1 LDLSLVQKGLFFS
14 FDFSV
19 VGISSRVLIFDHS
32 MHPTQTYAEWLA
44 SLSAQLTIY
53 SQLEAENL
61 VFWLFEHHLGLRQS
75 ELPLAIP
82 SETNRGPLL
91 ANFERLL
98 TGEPIQY
105 ILGEAPFYGRNF
117 LVTRDTLIP
126 RNETEELVHRIL
138 KENPKPG
145 LRVLDLG
152 TGTGCIP
159 ITLALELK
167 NPEVYALDVSVE
179 ALEVAQKNAAK
190 LGAKVQFFKGD
201 LLAEIPNLAL
211 FDVLVSNPPYVPLR
225 DQGEM
230 HANVLNF
237 EPHLALFVPDE
248 DPLLFYRAIGSW
260 GRQLLNT
267 GGKLYLEIYENLAD
281 ELVQLLLSQG
291 YCQVQVHQDLNGKSR
306 IITCHWQ

>member
-1 LDLSLVQKGLFFS
+1 
-14 FDFSV
+14 
-19 VGISSRVLIFDHS
+19 

-44 SLSAQLTIY
+44 SLSAQLTAY
-53 SQLEAENL
+53 SQAEAENL
-61 VFWLFEHHLGLRQS
+61 VFWLFEHHVGLRRS

-82 SETNRGPLL
+82 SETNREPLL
-91 ANFERLL
+91 ADFERLL

-105 ILGEAPFYGRNF
+105 ILGEAAFYGRNF

-138 KENPKPG
+138 KENPKPR

-167 NPEVYALDVSVE
+167 DPEVYALDVSVE
-179 ALEVAQKNAAK
+179 ALEVARQNALN
-190 LGAKVQFFKGD
+190 LGANVQFMEGD
-201 LLAEIPNLAL
+201 LLGAIPNLDL
-211 FDVLVSNPPYVPLR
+211 FNVLVSNPPYVPLR
-225 DQGEM
+225 DQEEM

-260 GRQLLNT
+260 GQQLLKK

-281 ELVQLLLSQG
+281 ELVQLLLSLG
-291 YCQVQVHQDLNGKSR
+291 YSQVQVHQDLNGKNRMISCLW
-306 IITCHWQ
+306 T

>member
-1 LDLSLVQKGLFFS
+1 
-14 FDFSV
+14 
-19 VGISSRVLIFDHS
+19 

-53 SQLEAENL
+53 SQEEAENL
-61 VFWLFEHHLGLRQS
+61 VFWLFEHHLGLRRS
-75 ELPLAIP
+75 ELTLTIP
-82 SETNRGPLL
+82 SETNREHLHGD
-91 ANFERLL
+91 FQRLL

-117 LVTRDTLIP
+117 SVSRDTLIP

-138 KENPKPG
+138 KENPKSG

-167 NPEVYALDVSVE
+167 DPEVYALDVSVK
-179 ALEVAQKNAAK
+179 ALDVARKNAAQ
-190 LGAKVQFFKGD
+190 LGANVGFLEGD
-201 LLAEIPNLAL
+201 LLGKIPNLPL
-211 FDVLVSNPPYVPLR
+211 FDVLVSNPPYVPLL
-225 DQGEM
+225 DKEEM

-260 GRQLLNT
+260 GQQLLKT
-267 GGKLYLEIYENLAD
+267 GGKLYLEIYENLAN

-291 YCQVQVHQDLNGKSR
+291 YNQVQVHPDLNGKNR
-306 IITCHWQ
+306 MITCLWL

>member
-1 LDLSLVQKGLFFS
+1 
-14 FDFSV
+14 
-19 VGISSRVLIFDHS
+19 

-53 SQLEAENL
+53 SQEEAENL
-61 VFWLFEHHLGLRQS
+61 VFWLFEHHLGLRRS
-75 ELPLAIP
+75 ELTLTIP
-82 SETNRGPLL
+82 SETNREHLHGD
-91 ANFERLL
+91 FQRLL

-105 ILGEAPFYGRNF
+105 ILGEAPFYGRYF
-117 LVTRDTLIP
+117 SVSRDTLIP

-138 KENPKPG
+138 KENPKSG

-167 NPEVYALDVSVE
+167 DPEVYALDVSVE
-179 ALEVAQKNAAK
+179 ALDVARKNAAQ
-190 LGAKVQFFKGD
+190 LGANVGFLEGD
-201 LLAEIPNLAL
+201 LLGSIPNLPL

-225 DQGEM
+225 DKEEM

-260 GRQLLNT
+260 GQQLLKT
-267 GGKLYLEIYENLAD
+267 GGKLYLEIYENLAN

-291 YCQVQVHQDLNGKSR
+291 YNQVQVHPDLNGKNR
-306 IITCHWQ
+306 MITCLWL

>member
-1 LDLSLVQKGLFFS
+1 M
-14 FDFSV
+14 
-19 VGISSRVLIFDHS
+19 HS
-32 MHPTQTYAEWLA
+32 TQTYAEWLA
-44 SLSAQLTIY
+44 SLSAQLTAY
-53 SQLEAENL
+53 SQAEAENL
-61 VFWLFEHHLGLRQS
+61 VFWLFEHHVGLRRS
-75 ELPLAIP
+75 ELPLAIS
-82 SETNRGPLL
+82 SETNRKPLL
-91 ANFERLL
+91 ADFERLL

-117 LVTRDTLIP
+117 SVSRDTLIP

-167 NPEVYALDVSVE
+167 DPEVYALDVSVE
-179 ALEVAQKNAAK
+179 ALEVARKNAAH
-190 LGAKVQFFKGD
+190 LGANVQFLRGD

-225 DQGEM
+225 DQVEM
-230 HANVLNF
+230 HVNVLNF

-248 DPLLFYRAIGSW
+248 DPLLFYRAIGNW
-260 GRQLLNT
+260 GQQLLKT

-281 ELVQLLLSQG
+281 ELVQLLQSLD
-291 YCQVQVHQDLNGKSR
+291 YTQVKVHEDLNGKNR
-306 IITCHWQ
+306 MVTCTWF

>member
-1 LDLSLVQKGLFFS
+1 
-14 FDFSV
+14 
-19 VGISSRVLIFDHS
+19 

-44 SLSAQLTIY
+44 SLSAQLTTY
-53 SQLEAENL
+53 SQAEAENL
-61 VFWLFEHHLGLRQS
+61 VFWLFEHHVGLRLS

-82 SETNRGPLL
+82 SETNREPLL
-91 ANFERLL
+91 GDFQRLL

-126 RNETEELVHRIL
+126 RNETEELVHRII
-138 KENPKPG
+138 KENSRSG
-145 LRVLDLG
+145 VRVLDLG

-159 ITLALELK
+159 ITLALEIK
-167 NPEVYALDVSVE
+167 ESKVVALDVSVQ
-179 ALEVAQKNAAK
+179 ALEVARQNALN
-190 LGAKVQFFKGD
+190 LGAQVQFLEEN
-201 LLAEIPNLAL
+201 LLGTIPNLDL

-225 DQGEM
+225 DQEEM

-260 GRQLLNT
+260 GQQLLKK

-281 ELVQLLLSQG
+281 ELVQLLHSLRYS
-291 YCQVQVHQDLNGKSR
+291 QVQVHQDLNGKNR
-306 IITCHWQ
+306 MITCLWL

>member
-1 LDLSLVQKGLFFS
+1 M
-14 FDFSV
+14 
-19 VGISSRVLIFDHS
+19 HS
-32 MHPTQTYAEWLA
+32 TQTYAKWLA
-44 SLSAQLTIY
+44 SLSAQLTAY
-53 SQLEAENL
+53 SQAEAENL
-61 VFWLFEHHLGLRQS
+61 VFWLFEHHVGLRRS

-82 SETNRGPLL
+82 SETNREPLL
-91 ANFERLL
+91 ADFERLL

-117 LVTRDTLIP
+117 IVTRDTLIP

-138 KENPKPG
+138 KENPKPR

-167 NPEVYALDVSVE
+167 DLEMYALDVSVE
-179 ALEVAQKNAAK
+179 ALEVARQNALN
-190 LGAKVQFFKGD
+190 LGANVQFLEGD
-201 LLAEIPNLAL
+201 LLEPAPNFAL

-225 DQGEM
+225 DQEEM

-260 GRQLLNT
+260 GQQLLKK

-281 ELVQLLLSQG
+281 ELVQLLLSLG
-291 YCQVQVHQDLNGKSR
+291 YSQVQVHQDLNGKNRMIS
-306 IITCHWQ
+306 CLWP

>member
-1 LDLSLVQKGLFFS
+1 
-14 FDFSV
+14 
-19 VGISSRVLIFDHS
+19 

-53 SQLEAENL
+53 SQEEAENL
-61 VFWLFEHHLGLRQS
+61 VFWLFEHHLGLRRS
-75 ELPLAIP
+75 ELTLTIP
-82 SETNRGPLL
+82 SETNREHLHGD
-91 ANFERLL
+91 FHRLL

-117 LVTRDTLIP
+117 SVSRDTLIP

-138 KENPKPG
+138 KENPKSG

-167 NPEVYALDVSVE
+167 DPEVYALDVSVE
-179 ALEVAQKNAAK
+179 ALDVARKNAAQ
-190 LGAKVQFFKGD
+190 LGANVGFLEGD
-201 LLAEIPNLAL
+201 LLGAIPNLPL

-225 DQGEM
+225 DKEEM

-260 GRQLLNT
+260 GQQLLKT
-267 GGKLYLEIYENLAD
+267 GGKLYLEIYENLAN

-291 YCQVQVHQDLNGKSR
+291 YNQVQVHPDLNGKNR
-306 IITCHWQ
+306 MITCLWL

>member
-1 LDLSLVQKGLFFS
+1 M
-14 FDFSV
+14 
-19 VGISSRVLIFDHS
+19 HS
-32 MHPTQTYAEWLA
+32 TQTYAEWLA
-44 SLSAQLTIY
+44 SLSAQLTTY
-53 SQLEAENL
+53 SQVEAENL
-61 VFWLFEHHLGLRQS
+61 IFWLFEKHLGLRRSDLQQ
-75 ELPLAIP
+75 AIP
-82 SETNRGPLL
+82 IEAVNDRLL
-91 ANFERLL
+91 ADFERLL

-138 KENPKPG
+138 KENPKPR

-167 NPEVYALDVSVE
+167 DPEVYALDVSVE
-179 ALEVAQKNAAK
+179 ALEVARQNALN
-190 LGAKVQFFKGD
+190 LGANVQFMEGD
-201 LLAEIPNLAL
+201 LLGAIPNLDL
-211 FDVLVSNPPYVPLR
+211 FNVLVSNPPYVPLR
-225 DQGEM
+225 DQEEM

-260 GRQLLNT
+260 GQQLLKT

-281 ELVQLLLSQG
+281 ELVQLLLSLG
-291 YCQVQVHQDLNGKSR
+291 YSQVQVHQDLNGKNRMIS
-306 IITCHWQ
+306 CLWP

>member
-1 LDLSLVQKGLFFS
+1 M
-14 FDFSV
+14 
-19 VGISSRVLIFDHS
+19 HS
-32 MHPTQTYAEWLA
+32 TQTYAKWLA
-44 SLSAQLTIY
+44 SLSAQLTAY
-53 SQLEAENL
+53 SQAEAENL
-61 VFWLFEHHLGLRQS
+61 VFWLFEHHVGLRRS

-82 SETNRGPLL
+82 SETNREPLL
-91 ANFERLL
+91 ADFERLL

-117 LVTRDTLIP
+117 IVTRDTLIP

-138 KENPKPG
+138 KENPKPR

-167 NPEVYALDVSVE
+167 DLEMYALDVSVE
-179 ALEVAQKNAAK
+179 ALEVARQNALN
-190 LGAKVQFFKGD
+190 LGANVQFLEGD
-201 LLAEIPNLAL
+201 LLEQAPNFAL

-225 DQGEM
+225 DQEEM

-260 GRQLLNT
+260 GQQLLKK

-281 ELVQLLLSQG
+281 ELVQLLLSLG
-291 YCQVQVHQDLNGKSR
+291 YSQVQVHQDLNGKNRMISCLW
-306 IITCHWQ
+306 T

>member
-1 LDLSLVQKGLFFS
+1 M
-14 FDFSV
+14 
-19 VGISSRVLIFDHS
+19 HS
-32 MHPTQTYAEWLA
+32 TQTYAEWLA
-44 SLSAQLTIY
+44 SLSAQLNAY
-53 SQLEAENL
+53 SQAEAENL
-61 VFWLFEHHLGLRQS
+61 VFWLFEHHVGLRRS

-82 SETNRGPLL
+82 SETNREPLL
-91 ANFERLL
+91 GDFQRLL

-138 KENPKPG
+138 KENPKPR

-167 NPEVYALDVSVE
+167 DPEMYALDVSAE
-179 ALEVAQKNAAK
+179 ALEVARQNALN
-190 LGAKVQFFKGD
+190 LGASVQFMEGD
-201 LLAEIPNLAL
+201 LLGVIPNLDL
-211 FDVLVSNPPYVPLR
+211 FDVLVSNPPYVPVR
-225 DQGEM
+225 DKGEM

-260 GRQLLNT
+260 GQQLLKK

-281 ELVQLLLSQG
+281 KLVQLLLSLG
-291 YCQVQVHQDLNGKSR
+291 YSQVQVHQDLNGKNRMIS
-306 IITCHWQ
+306 CLWP

>member
-1 LDLSLVQKGLFFS
+1 
-14 FDFSV
+14 
-19 VGISSRVLIFDHS
+19 
-32 MHPTQTYAEWLA
+32 
-44 SLSAQLTIY
+44 
-53 SQLEAENL
+53 
-61 VFWLFEHHLGLRQS
+61 
-75 ELPLAIP
+75 
-82 SETNRGPLL
+82 
-91 ANFERLL
+91 L

-117 LVTRDTLIP
+117 SVSRDTLIP

-138 KENPKPG
+138 KENPKSG

-152 TGTGCIP
+152 TGTGCIS

-167 NPEVYALDVSVE
+167 DPEVYALDVSVE
-179 ALEVAQKNAAK
+179 ALDVARKNAAQ
-190 LGAKVQFFKGD
+190 LGANVGFLEGD
-201 LLAEIPNLAL
+201 LLGAIPNLPL

-225 DQGEM
+225 DKEEM

-260 GRQLLNT
+260 GQQLLKT
-267 GGKLYLEIYENLAD
+267 GGKLYLEIYENLAN

-291 YCQVQVHQDLNGKSR
+291 YNQVQVHPDLNGKNR
-306 IITCHWQ
+306 MITCLWL

>member
-1 LDLSLVQKGLFFS
+1 
-14 FDFSV
+14 
-19 VGISSRVLIFDHS
+19 
-32 MHPTQTYAEWLA
+32 MHPPHTYAEWLA
-44 SLSAQLTIY
+44 SLSAQLTAY
-53 SQLEAENL
+53 SQVEAENL
-61 VFWLFEHHLGLRQS
+61 VFWLFEKHLGLRRAD
-75 ELPLAIP
+75 LPQTIP
-82 SETNRGPLL
+82 SEAVNEYLI
-91 ANFERLL
+91 ADFERLL

-138 KENPKPG
+138 KENPKPR

-167 NPEVYALDVSVE
+167 DPEMYALDVSVE
-179 ALEVAQKNAAK
+179 ALEVARQNALN
-190 LGAKVQFFKGD
+190 LGANVQFMEGD
-201 LLAEIPNLAL
+201 LLGAIPNLDL
-211 FDVLVSNPPYVPLR
+211 FNVLVSNPPYVPLR
-225 DQGEM
+225 DQEEM

-260 GRQLLNT
+260 GQQLLKK

-281 ELVQLLLSQG
+281 ELVQLLLSLG
-291 YCQVQVHQDLNGKSR
+291 YSQVQVHQDLNGKNRMISCLW
-306 IITCHWQ
+306 T

>member
-1 LDLSLVQKGLFFS
+1 
-14 FDFSV
+14 
-19 VGISSRVLIFDHS
+19 

-44 SLSAQLTIY
+44 SLSAQLTTY
-53 SQLEAENL
+53 SQAEAENL
-61 VFWLFEHHLGLRQS
+61 VFWLFEHHVGLRRS

-82 SETNRGPLL
+82 SETNREPLL
-91 ANFERLL
+91 GDFQRLL

-138 KENPKPG
+138 KENPKPR
-145 LRVLDLG
+145 LRFLDLG

-167 NPEVYALDVSVE
+167 DPEVYALDVSVQ
-179 ALEVAQKNAAK
+179 ALEVARQNALN
-190 LGAKVQFFKGD
+190 LGAQVQFLEEN
-201 LLAEIPNLAL
+201 LLGTIPNLDL

-225 DQGEM
+225 DQEEM

-260 GRQLLNT
+260 GQQLLKK

-281 ELVQLLLSQG
+281 ELVQLLHSLRYS
-291 YCQVQVHQDLNGKSR
+291 QVQVHQDLNGKNR
-306 IITCHWQ
+306 MITCLWL